1 MSASSL
7 MNSPEENA
15 FCAFFF
21 LYAIMKTMKEMICIG
36 KIINT
41 HGLKGEVKI
50 RSYSDFDAE
59 RYAKGN
65 TVYIQ
70 SEGEYLPFVTA
81 TFRMHKG
88 YPLVSFLNYQDIN
101 LIEKYRDCSVFIDRN
116 TRKPLK
122 KGEYYRDELVGLKA
136 VDEDDQEIG
145 EVTAVEE
152 TFGAQNNL
160 RISRKGDNDVL
171 VPYIPE
177 FIRKVDLDQR
187 RIVIHVEEG
196 LL

>member
-1 MSASSL
+1 MQ
-7 MNSPEENA
+7 
-15 FCAFFF
+15 
-21 LYAIMKTMKEMICIG
+21 EMICIG

-65 TVYIQ
+65 TVYIAY
-70 SEGEYLPFVTA
+70 EGNYLPFQTA
-81 TFRMHKG
+81 TYRVHKG
-88 YPLVSFLNYQDIN
+88 YPLVSFQNYQDIN
-101 LIEKYRDCSVFIDRN
+101 LIEKYRDCEIYIDRK

-122 KGEYYRDELVGLKA
+122 DGEYYRDELTGLQA
-136 VDEDDQEIG
+136 VDEEGNSIG
-145 EVTAVEE
+145 EVIAVEE
-152 TFGAQNNL
+152 TYGAQNNL
-160 RISRKGDNDVL
+160 RIARKDQNDVL

-177 FIRKVDLDQR
+177 FIVKVDLKNHQ
-187 RIVIHVEEG
+187 IVIHAEEG